1 MAQVSIW
8 RKLIRRFKKWLHKHD
23 GGNVKV
29 VKTGKNVQ
37 FENRIF
43 FPLIVEEI
51 QKGHT
56 VTINLRGNS
65 MRPFLES
72 DRDRALLTNPD
83 GVGVGD
89 PVLAEIEP
97 GHFVLHRIIKIE
109 GDNVTLMGDGNLG
122 CEYCKTTDFRASI
135 VGFYR
140 KGRKTLDR
148 IDGRKWKTY
157 SWFWTRLSP
166 VRRYLLAAYRYIWLN
181 LFPVKYK
188 K

>member
-109 GDNVTLMGDGNLG
+109 GDDVTLMGDGNLG

-157 SWFWTRLSP
+157 SWFWTRLCP